1 MIFFMVYYAGK
12 GAFSMS
18 EARTRASRKWNEA
31 NLDRL
36 AITVKKGDRDRIK
49 AAAEK
54 AGVSVNRYVTE
65 AIEAR
70 MAAESS

>member
-1 MIFFMVYYAGK
+1 MLESRM
-12 GAFSMS
+12 
-18 EARTRASRKWNEA
+18 RANRKWNEA

-36 AITVKKGDRDRIK
+36 AITVKKGQRDVIK

-54 AGVSVNRYVTE
+54 AGVSLNRYVVE

-70 MAAESS
+70 MTAEGQS

>member
-1 MIFFMVYYAGK
+1 MT
-12 GAFSMS
+12 
-18 EARTRASRKWNEA
+18 EARTRANRKWNEA

-36 AITVKKGDRDRIK
+36 AITVKKGQRDVIK

-54 AGVSVNRYVTE
+54 AGVSVNRYVVE

-70 MAAESS
+70 MAAESN